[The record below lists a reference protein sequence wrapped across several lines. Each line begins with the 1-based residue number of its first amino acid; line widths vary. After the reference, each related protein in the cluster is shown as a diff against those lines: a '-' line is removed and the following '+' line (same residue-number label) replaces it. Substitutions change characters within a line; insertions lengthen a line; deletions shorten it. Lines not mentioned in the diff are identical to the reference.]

1 MTSFHE
7 QFATSTYY
15 KHRIFL
21 HHQFLLRI
29 GFAKL
34 TRRRA
39 DSKKVVFETNWSRG
53 EDNSE
58 PVLLSGRFRILHFLL
73 HDGLSAQNLGS

>member
-7 QFATSTYY
+7 QFVTSTYH

-29 GFAKL
+29 GFVKL
-34 TRRRA
+34 IRRRA

-58 PVLLSGRFRILHFLL
+58 PVLLSGRLKDTTF
-73 HDGLSAQNLGS
+73 STS